1 MGKFGEF
8 MKGVG
13 STFVNGLSGGLASG
27 LSGAVGG
34 LLGNIGYGK
43 RLKKQV
49 NAQKQLNEQ
58 AAELNYQYGEKAAE
72 NAYKRQMAMYERSYK
87 DQSYEAMRKQMEDA
101 GLSVGLMYGGSGS
114 GGGAGAMSGAPQGE
128 TGGAQ
133 AGNAEGPAAQ
143 QAANIATAELGLRM
157 ANAKADLEVK
167 KAQIKDI
174 EASAEAKRAEAGLKT
189 EQKIT
194 ELEQRNALIE
204 KLKQEGMSTWIKNVQ
219 ENWKAFAGK
228 DWGGEPGKVTKYG
241 QENEI
246 YGFYGIAENSY
257 ISEQQSVELAK
268 AIAETNRAN
277 ETGKAAKALAELNS
291 ARANGY
297 WQELI
302 NATMHAKADETRAA
316 AAKLAAEFET
326 GEYTNWKTWTQIAKE
341 VINTI
346 TTIKISK

>member
-1 MGKFGEF
+1 MASERLRELGN
-8 MKGVG
+8 
-13 STFVNGLSGGLASG
+13 TFVNGLSGGLASG
-27 LSGAVGG
+27 LSGAVSG
-34 LLGNIGYGK
+34 LLGNIGYGR
-43 RLKKQV
+43 RLRKQV
-49 NAQKQLNEQ
+49 EAQKQLNEQ

-72 NAYKRQMAMYERSYK
+72 NAYNRQMAMYERSYK
-87 DQSYEAMRKQMEDA
+87 DQSLAAMRQQAEEANM
-101 GLSVGLMYGGSGS
+101 SVGLLYGAGGA
-114 GGGAGAMSGAPQGE
+114 GGAGAMSGAPQGE

-157 ANAKADLEVK
+157 ANAKADLDVK

-228 DWGGEPGKVTKYG
+228 NWGGEPGKVAKYG
-241 QENEI
+241 QKNEI

-268 AIAETNRAN
+268 AIAETNQAN
-277 ETGKAAKALAELNS
+277 ENGKAAKALAELNS

-297 WQELI
+297 WQELL

-326 GEYTNWKTWTQIAKE
+326 GEYTNWKTWITIAKE
-341 VINTI
+341 AILAI
-346 TTIKISK
+346 AR